1 MPTTYVSGDPLL
13 TSAQI
18 LAFGHNV
25 RGRTELGA
33 LETELLNRYPA
44 AFASYS
50 KQCRSGRIKT
60 GQLWIWR
67 ESQPMLG
74 FMVVRE
80 SSVGATRV
88 RFVESV
94 ALNLARDYQREGI
107 HSIAIAPPGSREEW
121 PNLKPVLELW
131 LGRAAL
137 PCYVYEQYLPGI
149 KAEEC

>member
-1 MPTTYVSGDPLL
+1 MPITYLSGDPLL
-13 TSAQI
+13 TNAQV
-18 LAFGHNV
+18 LAFGHNA
-25 RGRTELGA
+25 RGHSELGA
-33 LETELLNRYPA
+33 LETELFHRYPA

-60 GQLWIWR
+60 GQLWLWR

-94 ALNLARDYQREGI
+94 ALNLARDYQRENI
-107 HSIAIAPPGSREEW
+107 HSIAIAPPGSRDEW
-121 PNLKPVLELW
+121 PHLKPVLEHW
-131 LGRAAL
+131 LGHAAL
-137 PCYVYEQYLPGI
+137 PCFIYEQYLSGVR
-149 KAEEC
+149 AE

>member
-1 MPTTYVSGDPLL
+1 MPITYLAGDPLL
-13 TSAQI
+13 TGAQI
-18 LAFGHNV
+18 LTFGHNV

-88 RFVESV
+88 RFVEAV
-94 ALNLARDYQREGI
+94 ALNLARDYQRENI
-107 HSIAIAPPGSREEW
+107 HSIAIAPPGSRDEW
-121 PNLKPVLELW
+121 PNLKPVLEHW
-131 LGRAAL
+131 LSRAAL
-137 PCYVYEQYLPGI
+137 PCYVYEQYLPGVR
-149 KAEEC
+149 AE